1 MHATPKLT
9 VVILAGALFLAGCA
23 RGEPVAAAAETAVSA
38 SSPAAAAPAAKPID
52 PAHPRR
58 GPAKAAAGTPYS
70 FDLYTHC
77 GGEYTT
83 FAGRT
88 WRADNPPGNLLPRAD
103 AAGVTKITGFV
114 YGTMTLVE
122 ADRAEFV
129 IDPGGVAR
137 APAGPV
143 VFHPAD
149 APAPLCK

>member
-1 MHATPKLT
+1 MYVTPKPI
-9 VVILAGALFLAGCA
+9 VVILAGALLLAGCA
-23 RGEPVAAAAETAVSA
+23 RGEPVATTAEPAVSA
-38 SSPAAAAPAAKPID
+38 SSPAAAPID

-58 GPAKAAAGTPYS
+58 GPDQAAVGTPYP

-88 WRADNPPGNLLPRAD
+88 WQTDDPPGNLLPRAD
-103 AAGVTKITGFV
+103 AAGTTKITGFV

-122 ADRAEFV
+122 ADRAQFV
-129 IDPGGVAR
+129 IDPSGVASP
-137 APAGPV
+137 PAGPV

-149 APAPLCK
+149 TPAPLCK